1 MIRLRA
7 TCLLLRASRFGGQV
21 GGQVANFLRGSD
33 GDLPA
38 GRPSGILVF
47 ATGLSLATVALIWLA
62 WTANGEMRRSTGLL
76 LERRASEVLA
86 LTSAALNR
94 DMKGAWLS
102 VLVPLDATAVRE
114 DPPYDLLQLTSRAFA
129 RFPYP
134 ESFIVWTASEAQPV
148 SSEHERSGFA
158 SLGTILAGPASTTP
172 PRTQRVAGTP
182 AGGASSEPVG
192 RTYAFNRS
200 DRPLPWDASDRKT
213 EPYPVTLVRN
223 PPALEPLVARIR
235 QDAQYRRRFALVE
248 MTFQGVPYQVIVHFM
263 FQPPDKA
270 RLSALVAFTV
280 NLDWVRREYLGDLL
294 REVATID
301 GEQDAMAISVLD
313 ETRRLVARSGAPS
326 TMAPV
331 RQRTFPLLFIEPS
344 LISGP
349 PLVRPTIRE
358 WTVEVRPAA
367 DAVSA
372 AAALGTQMLLLASL
386 AGAASL
392 IAVLM
397 TVRAVRVSS
406 ELATM
411 KSEFVSAVTHELK
424 TPLALIKLVGETL
437 ERGRYTSPDTIRD
450 YAAILSQEE
459 RRLSHLI
466 ENLLTYSRLSEL
478 RQMQTD
484 EPVDLCE
491 LVEDALEPFRPR
503 LQEQG
508 FQLGVQLDPEL
519 PHVRADRMALQQVF
533 SNLIDNAIKYSPEQ
547 KTLEI
552 EARTDGDRVRVTF
565 TDTGAGIPAEELP
578 KVFEKFYR
586 GRHAREFGSG
596 LGLAIVRRI
605 VQQHHG
611 ALEVD
616 STVGRGTTVAV
627 ILPGLERA

>member
-1 MIRLRA
+1 M
-7 TCLLLRASRFGGQV
+7 SR
-21 GGQVANFLRGSD
+21 FLRGTD
-33 GDLPA
+33 GDPPT

-47 ATGLSLATVALIWLA
+47 ATGLSLATVTLVWLA

-102 VLVPLDATAVRE
+102 ALVPLDATAVRE

-134 ESFIVWTASEAQPV
+134 ESFIVWADTGDEA
-148 SSEHERSGFA
+148 
-158 SLGTILAGPASTTP
+158 
-172 PRTQRVAGTP
+172 
-182 AGGASSEPVG
+182 G

-200 DRPLPWDASDRKT
+200 DRPLPWDTTERRA

-223 PPALEPLVARIR
+223 PPALEPLVTRIR

-248 MTFQGVPYQVIVHFM
+248 MTFQGVPYQVIVHYM
-263 FQPPDKA
+263 YQPLDKA

-301 GEQDAMAISVLD
+301 GERDAMAISVLD
-313 ETRRLVARSGAPS
+313 ETRQVVARSGAPS
-326 TMAPV
+326 TTAPV
-331 RQRTFPLLFIEPS
+331 RQRTFPLLFVEPA
-344 LISGP
+344 LISSP
-349 PLVRPTIRE
+349 AAVRPTIRE

-367 DAVSA
+367 DVVSA
-372 AAALGTQMLLLASL
+372 ASALGTQMLLLSSL

-397 TVRAVRVSS
+397 TVRAVRVSA
-406 ELATM
+406 ELATL

-437 ERGRYTSPDTIRD
+437 ERGRYTSADTIRD
-450 YAAILSQEE
+450 YATILSQEE

-466 ENLLTYSRLSEL
+466 ENLLTYSRLSDL
-478 RQMQTD
+478 RQMPAN
-484 EPVDLCE
+484 ESVDLSE
-491 LVEDALEPFRPR
+491 LVEDTLEPFRPR
-503 LQEQG
+503 LKEQE
-508 FQLGVQLDPEL
+508 FRLSVELDPDL
-519 PHVRADRMALQQVF
+519 PHVHADRIALQQVF
-533 SNLIDNAIKYSPEQ
+533 SNLIDNAIKYSPESKSLDIQ
-547 KTLEI
+547 
-552 EARTDGDRVRVTF
+552 ARADGDRVRVTL
-565 TDTGAGIPAEELP
+565 TDTGAGIPTEEIP
-578 KVFEKFYR
+578 RVFEKFYR
-586 GRHAREFGSG
+586 GRHAPEFGSG

-611 ALEVD
+611 TLEIE
-616 STVGRGTTVAV
+616 SEVGTGTRVAV
-627 ILPGLERA
+627 VLPGLKRT

>member
-1 MIRLRA
+1 MI
-7 TCLLLRASRFGGQV
+7 G
-21 GGQVANFLRGSD
+21 NYLRGTD
-33 GDLPA
+33 ADPPD

-47 ATGLSLATVALIWLA
+47 ATGLSLATIALVWLA
-62 WTANGEMRRSTGLL
+62 WIANGEMRRSTSLL

-102 VLVPLDATAVRE
+102 VLVPLDQAAVRE

-134 ESFIVWTASEAQPV
+134 ESFIVWTDTGE
-148 SSEHERSGFA
+148 
-158 SLGTILAGPASTTP
+158 PA
-172 PRTQRVAGTP
+172 
-182 AGGASSEPVG
+182 G
-192 RTYAFNRS
+192 RTYVFNRS
-200 DRPLPWDASDRKT
+200 DRPLPWDVGERPT

-223 PPALEPLVARIR
+223 PPALQPLVSRIR
-235 QDAQYRRRFALVE
+235 EEAQFRRRFALVE
-248 MTFQGVPYQVIVHFM
+248 MTFQGVPYQVVAHFM
-263 FQPPDKA
+263 FQPPEKGQ
-270 RLSALVAFTV
+270 LSALVAFTV

-301 GEQDAMAISVLD
+301 GEQDAMAITVLD
-313 ETRRLVARSGAPS
+313 ERGAVVARSGAPS
-326 TMAPV
+326 NVAPV
-331 RQRTFPLLFIEPS
+331 RRRTFPLLFIEPA
-344 LISGP
+344 LISSLP
-349 PLVRPTIRE
+349 PGRPVIRE
-358 WTVEVRPAA
+358 WTAEVRPAPE
-367 DAVSA
+367 AVSA

-392 IAVLM
+392 VAVLM

-437 ERGRYTSPDTIRD
+437 ERGRYTSADTIRD

-478 RQMQTD
+478 QPMRAD
-484 EPVDLCE
+484 EAVDLSE
-491 LVEDALEPFRPR
+491 LVEDVLEPFRPR
-503 LQEQG
+503 LHELG
-508 FQLGVQLDPEL
+508 FRLGVDLDPEL
-519 PHVRADRMALQQVF
+519 PHVQGDRTALQQVF
-533 SNLIDNAIKYSPEQ
+533 SNLIDNAIKYSPEN
-547 KTLEI
+547 KSLDI
-552 EARTDGDRVRVTF
+552 EARADGDHVRVTI
-565 TDTGAGIPAEELP
+565 TDTGAGIPEEEIP

-611 ALEVD
+611 TLEVK
-616 STVGRGTTVAV
+616 SVVGTGTTVAV
-627 ILPGLERA
+627 VLPGLERT